1 MNNTLGGIG
10 NWLKGTFGPK
20 VNSPIPQEDTFLN
33 RVQQII
39 GQGVSNVKGN
49 VQALSKPQTRKT
61 WVKGFTPPSVR
72 MPLPRVNEVRS
83 PVPRPQPTLN
93 LSNILS
99 SFKQTGQA
107 LSRQPTRE
115 AFVRGFTPRT
125 PMPVR
130 NLMQNVQN
138 IGRFPQ
144 MAQGIPSSIEQKA
157 TEIGKRY
164 GTVGEI
170 GGRVVGGLERG
181 FTRALTTPF
190 TKKPLLSKATDVLA
204 GIGSTAIAGKS
215 VGLAALSPA
224 FTTVGSLLINKR
236 LPTEDEL
243 MESYTEGM
251 KFATEFGPI
260 SAVLSPVTTKLLG
273 RFNPKE
279 IKTAVDVIKRL
290 AVKGTSGATVFGGFG
305 YLTSEK
311 QGKEKINEAVD
322 YAIMGALFDV
332 GMEATGLAGKAF
344 LNRTK
349 SIIAAVAKM
358 PPAER
363 RKFLQGG
370 YVNLGEDIG
379 EKKKIK
385 IAQPLV
391 KEAKKYKSAEEFV
404 KARGVQRIEE
414 KGASVS
420 FDKPQGLYTTPSK
433 VKSPHSYL
441 GGKKSEF
448 VIKPEARVLSVS
460 SKGRREG
467 VRGIRGT
474 SAGVLTLEELASKKI
489 INEFSRT
496 SKEGAIQILFRD
508 FPDLKSNKNLK
519 FYDTQDVMEAYAGR
533 LAKSKGYDV
542 IENLTESTF
551 ELDKQFEEIVILNK
565 DIVLTKQQLT
575 DIYKQATK
583 GVGKIKGKLGKQ
595 GQPLSQQ
602 SIRIKQGLPLGK
614 QGIKVSEA
622 TKGVSQAESSQQVG
636 GLTSQIGDYTP
647 LKISIADKKY
657 VFNINKERL
666 KLGKKQKAV
675 LDEVVNKIK
684 PELQNVKGKT
694 MSKREVLKAA
704 KESEIL
710 SKVTTREETLSA
722 NAQVLKARQRLVS
735 LDKDIEQLSR
745 KGQNPKILKKKL
757 TDLVDSL
764 RVVSSEATDRGRK
777 LQSLS
782 VDAGDESVRQEILKR
797 VARASDNTKRISE
810 EAAKVDWNNSNS
822 VFKFYRKF
830 VKPSITNVL
839 DEYRYNNMLSNP
851 RTHMRN
857 AFSNMLQTF
866 FTRPA
871 TLLAQGKVKETGQY
885 YKGAF
890 SSLPKAVKAFSE
902 SFKGIK
908 PIEKPDISFA
918 PTGKMP
924 KFMTIPTRAMEAGDK
939 FFSAIIEGG
948 ELARGATQKQASEVA
963 SYSLFRQTVSP
974 KGQGALLNAIDS
986 ATKWMY
992 KAPKAVRWF
1001 VPFIRTPMNYAKQWV
1016 EYSPTGVS
1024 TIIGA
1029 TNKREQLAKTI
1040 LGSIASVVGGKMALD
1055 GRTTWAVPTD
1065 SKEKKYFY
1073 DEGKI
1078 PFAIKIGNKWVSM
1091 MYAGPFAMALA
1102 IPAAIKYYNNESRTV
1117 LTDTQLEK
1125 IGKVAMSMGKFL
1137 SGQTFMSGLNQFVRL
1152 ASGDV
1157 DYNLGRNLGYTA
1169 GQVIPM
1175 SALQRYVSTIIDPIY
1190 RKSKT
1195 FGSEIKKTIPFM
1207 SKALEPH
1214 TDLTGQPSRRESI
1227 NYAIPYDVRTEKES
1241 RGLLQ
1246 IRRGELQ
1253 QNAVINK
1260 LKSDLESGKVPS
1272 GVQGGVAP
1280 DLEISKLMFKYSD
1293 EEVTQLGNSVL
1304 YKDNGTIKTIDLAF
1318 NPKPPEL
1325 TGNAELDKK
1334 LISKYRGKN
1343 TSKMNDVVTL
1353 YKLGQITEK
1362 QAEKQLQRLL
1372 AERETVAKG
1381 KKKKK
1386 AAKITIKRTTPPLMK
1401 ISPISFKRAKIGR
1414 RTFVKQPDLTIS
1426 KNKSNIKIT

>member
-115 AFVRGFTPRT
+115 AFVRGFTPKVPQKITQPIQRT
-125 PMPVR
+125 ADFLTNQPYSKGV
-130 NLMQNVQN
+130 L
-138 IGRFPQ
+138 
-144 MAQGIPSSIEQKA
+144 QKA
-157 TEIGKRY
+157 TPKSK
-164 GTVGEI
+164 
-170 GGRVVGGLERG
+170 VGGFLYKNLIYEKGKKEFLGESFPRKTGRIGTALEEFSAG
-181 FTRALTTPF
+181 KINKKQYIDKITEEMTFPAIGMAGGLT
-190 TKKPLLSKATDVLA
+190 
-204 GIGSTAIAGKS
+204 GIAGK
-215 VGLAALSPA
+215 VNPAQVNALRK
-224 FTTVGSLLINKR
+224 LR
-236 LPTEDEL
+236 
-243 MESYTEGM
+243 Y
-251 KFATEFGPI
+251 
-260 SAVLSPVTTKLLG
+260 SADDIVKLKL
-273 RFNPKE
+273 NPKKLQMI
-279 IKTAVDVIKRL
+279 IKEGLKRTELPKIVEGIGKKLDPL
-290 AVKGTSGATVFGGFG
+290 A
-305 YLTSEK
+305 
-311 QGKEKINEAVD
+311 
-322 YAIMGALFDV
+322 
-332 GMEATGLAGKAF
+332 
-344 LNRTK
+344 
-349 SIIAAVAKM
+349 
-358 PPAER
+358 
-363 RKFLQGG
+363 
-370 YVNLGEDIG
+370 
-379 EKKKIK
+379 
-385 IAQPLV
+385 

-1372 AERETVAKG
+1372 AERETVAQAIS
-1381 KKKKK
+1381 KKV